1 MRSKCGHLS
10 AYVKHKRPLLFVR
23 IAADNPRMEK
33 KVINLIKQAIE
44 ELDISPEEAS
54 RRSGLER
61 SYFRKLFE
69 RDTVPK
75 VDTMRKISIGL
86 GIPLEKLSVNTPS
99 NANLPA
105 RQTDGTGSVKVPNRT
120 DMPNDVPVMGTAA
133 GSHLRGAFQ
142 MTSDPV
148 DYVRRPPAL
157 MGAKDIYSLYVEGES
172 MVPQFYPADLIFV
185 HPHKPAKVG
194 DPVVIQ
200 CQISGDSSIE
210 ATLGI
215 YIKKTAENLYVR
227 KHNPS
232 AEIAIARSTVMFMHK
247 VLTMN
252 ELFGV

>member
-1 MRSKCGHLS
+1 MIK
-10 AYVKHKRPLLFVR
+10 
-23 IAADNPRMEK
+23 
-33 KVINLIKQAIE
+33 LIKQTIE

-69 RDTVPK
+69 RETIPK
-75 VDTMRKISIGL
+75 VDTMRKISKGL
-86 GIPLEKLSVNTPS
+86 GIPLEKLSTNTSS
-99 NANLPA
+99 NTNAAA
-105 RQTDGTGSVKVPNRT
+105 RQADGTGSVKVPNRA

-157 MGAKDIYSLYVEGES
+157 MGARDIYSLYVEGES
-172 MVPQFYPADLIFV
+172 MVPQFYPADLIFI
-185 HPHKPAKVG
+185 HPHKPVKVG

-200 CQISGDSSIE
+200 CQISGNSAIE
-210 ATLGI
+210 ATIGVF
-215 YIKKTAENLYVR
+215 IKKTAEKVCIR
-227 KHNPS
+227 KHNPN
-232 AEIAIARSTVMFMHK
+232 AEIEIARSTVIFMHK